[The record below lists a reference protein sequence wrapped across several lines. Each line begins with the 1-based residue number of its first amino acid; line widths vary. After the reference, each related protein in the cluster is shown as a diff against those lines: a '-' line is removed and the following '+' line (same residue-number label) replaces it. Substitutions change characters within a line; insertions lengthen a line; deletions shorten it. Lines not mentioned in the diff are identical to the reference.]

1 MEDYDNDDSD
11 EYNDGLGIITPKPQ
25 NPKNIKKDIVDLC

>member
-11 EYNDGLGIITPKPQ
+11 EYNDGPGIIDNKLTKEPFS
-25 NPKNIKKDIVDLC
+25 